1 MSIAAETVSAD
12 GGTHGEF
19 LLQSFTLLS
28 GARISPLRL
37 SYTMYGQPNTD
48 RSNVVLILPGTSN
61 TRHGARGHIG
71 PGRAFDTRRYC
82 VVSIDALGGGDSS
95 QPGDGPGAD
104 FPAYSVADM
113 VRAQHALALSLT
125 DGGPLAAV
133 GGASMGAF
141 QALEWALRYPHLV
154 PAAVL
159 LVPAARAGQLFQE
172 TVRQMRR
179 IIELDP
185 AWENG
190 RYRNNP
196 ISGLRT
202 AGCHYF
208 PWTVTDSYLES
219 AAPDTLAEDLRAVA
233 DNFAGWDAWSLI
245 RRYEASSQFDAAAGR
260 GSLEDVLASIHARL
274 LLLPCLQDR
283 LLGVGSARLIHR
295 LAPRSDYVEIN
306 SPRGHL
312 AWRPIPGSDETT
324 LIWRTVSAW
333 LAG

>member
-1 MSIAAETVSAD
+1 
-12 GGTHGEF
+12 
-19 LLQSFTLLS
+19 
-28 GARISPLRL
+28 
-37 SYTMYGQPNTD
+37 
-48 RSNVVLILPGTSN
+48 
-61 TRHGARGHIG
+61 
-71 PGRAFDTRRYC
+71 
-82 VVSIDALGGGDSS
+82 
-95 QPGDGPGAD
+95 
-104 FPAYSVADM
+104 
-113 VRAQHALALSLT
+113 
-125 DGGPLAAV
+125 
-133 GGASMGAF
+133 MGAF

>member
-1 MSIAAETVSAD
+1 MSIAAETVSTN
-12 GGTHGEF
+12 GGSHREF
-19 LLQSFTLLS
+19 LLESFTLAS
-28 GARISPLRL
+28 GACISPVRL
-37 SYTMYGQPNTD
+37 SYTMYGEPNAD
-48 RSNVVLILPGTSN
+48 RSNIVLILPGTSN

-71 PGRAFDTRRYC
+71 ADRAFDTRRYC

-95 QPGDGPGAD
+95 QPGDGLGMD
-104 FPAYSVADM
+104 FPAYTVADM
-113 VRAQHALALSLT
+113 VRAQHALALSIT

-141 QALEWALRYPHLV
+141 QALEWTLRYPTLV
-154 PAAVL
+154 SAAVL

-185 AWENG
+185 AWESG

-196 ISGLRT
+196 RSGLLT
-202 AGCHYF
+202 AGYHYF

-219 AAPDTLAEDLRAVA
+219 ATPETLAGDLHAVA
-233 DNFAGWDAWSLI
+233 NNFAGWDAWSLI
-245 RRYEASSQFDAAAGR
+245 RRYEASSQFDAADGR
-260 GSLEDVLASIHARL
+260 GNLEDALASIQTRL
-274 LLLPCLQDR
+274 LLMPCLQDR
-283 LLGVGSARLIHR
+283 LLGVDSARLIHR

-306 SPRGHL
+306 STRGHL
-312 AWRPIPGSDETT
+312 AWRPVPGSEETA
-324 LIWRTVSAW
+324 LIWRTVSEW